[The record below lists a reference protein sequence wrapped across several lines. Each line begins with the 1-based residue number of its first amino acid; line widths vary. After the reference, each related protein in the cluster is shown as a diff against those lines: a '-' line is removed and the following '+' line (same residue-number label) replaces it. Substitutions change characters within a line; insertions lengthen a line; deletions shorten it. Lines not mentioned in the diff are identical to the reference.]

1 MLHYVGS
8 VHVRSLTRAHKRTCP
23 PDVFCIA
30 RTRLQYAKVSGAD
43 SIACRTQLHLT
54 PAEQVMRSA
63 PLIFI
68 KKLLKSDS
76 GNLNEMTMT
85 FSFLPF
91 LQIVPT

>member
-1 MLHYVGS
+1 MSDTIASDTGRTSYV
-8 VHVRSLTRAHKRTCP
+8 KRP
-23 PDVFCIA
+23 SHF
-30 RTRLQYAKVSGAD
+30 Y
-43 SIACRTQLHLT
+43 
-54 PAEQVMRSA
+54 
-63 PLIFI
+63 